1 MFYFF
6 FYLNVNATIFL
17 YYYTSTTIGFNQTMD
32 KLTQDSLRFS
42 YNFCDKQVYQRAILK
57 RYSERR
63 NTFQF
68 QHILGLKT
76 VIPSFLKYS

>member
-1 MFYFF
+1 VLDDISSNVLLKVRTLFLMFYFF

-57 RYSERR
+57 RY
-63 NTFQF
+63 
-68 QHILGLKT
+68 
-76 VIPSFLKYS
+76 